1 MITVGAIGLAACAA
15 QASSPGVTPA
25 PVTPYPTLDPAQ
37 VARGQQV
44 YNQSCASCHGPNLQG
59 QPGWATPGPD
69 GLQLPPAHDD
79 SGHTW
84 HHSDRVLY
92 ETIRDGMNDPLKPNS
107 PLRMPAFK
115 SKLSDAEV
123 RAVIEFMK
131 SYWSPDNRQYQ
142 FDETRKDFAPTP
154 TPAPAP

>member
-1 MITVGAIGLAACAA
+1 
-15 QASSPGVTPA
+15 
-25 PVTPYPTLDPAQ
+25 
-37 VARGQQV
+37 
-44 YNQSCASCHGPNLQG
+44 
-59 QPGWATPGPD
+59 
-69 GLQLPPAHDD
+69 
-79 SGHTW
+79 
-84 HHSDRVLY
+84 
-92 ETIRDGMNDPLKPNS
+92 MNDPLKPNS

-115 SKLSDAEV
+115 SKLSDAEI